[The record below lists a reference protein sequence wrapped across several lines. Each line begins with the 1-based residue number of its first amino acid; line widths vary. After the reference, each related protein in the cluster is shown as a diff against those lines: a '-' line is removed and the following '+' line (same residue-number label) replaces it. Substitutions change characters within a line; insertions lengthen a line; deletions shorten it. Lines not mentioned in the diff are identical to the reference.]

1 MRQRR
6 GRKDVAARFPM
17 RHTSSRED
25 GTTNATDA
33 ATKGKEIMN
42 RMQALLVVVGGIVST
57 FVAAAP
63 RTFVASYGSDANPCT
78 ITSPCRGFAA
88 ALAVTSQAGEIIV
101 LDSAGYG
108 PLTINKGVTITA
120 PAGVYAGITA
130 APGQDAVIVNA
141 PNDYVV
147 LRGLDI
153 RGASSGV
160 NGINFQAG
168 MGLIVENCAV
178 SYMGY
183 TGIVVSAIDSR
194 VAILGSTLRLN
205 SQYGVAVNV
214 GATVTIANSAIVQN
228 SAMGITAING
238 SGLTPLSLSVVDS
251 VLTENGSFGI
261 WVDASNPVSTVA
273 VSITGTAIAGS
284 TMGGVSAYSIS
295 GATALVTA
303 TGNSVVHNGH
313 GFWMSGSAKLV
324 LSRNVISNNSGWGVL
339 LQPGAPVF
347 SAGDN
352 LMNDNFSGPTS
363 APLSYIPLL

>member
-1 MRQRR
+1 MS
-6 GRKDVAARFPM
+6 AF
-17 RHTSSRED
+17 T
-25 GTTNATDA
+25 
-33 ATKGKEIMN
+33 
-42 RMQALLVVVGGIVST
+42 
-57 FVAAAP
+57 AAAP

-130 APGQDAVIVNA
+130 AFGQDAVIVNA

-153 RGASSGV
+153 RGAGSGV
-160 NGINFQAG
+160 NGINFVAG
-168 MGLIVENCAV
+168 LGLTVENCAV

-194 VAILGSTLRLN
+194 VAILGTQLRLN
-205 SQYGVAVNV
+205 GQYGVAVNV
-214 GATVTIANSAIVQN
+214 GSTVTIARSAFVQN
-228 SAMGITAING
+228 NAMGINVTNG
-238 SGLTPLSLSVVDS
+238 SGLSPVNLSVVDS
-251 VLTENGSFGI
+251 VLTSNGSFGV
-261 WVDASNPVSTVA
+261 WVDAVLPVSTVA
-273 VSITGTAIAGS
+273 VSITGTTIAGS
-284 TMGGVSAYSIS
+284 TMAGVWANSVF

-303 TGNSVVHNGH
+303 GGNSVVQNGH
-313 GFWMSGSAKLV
+313 GFWLVGSAKLV

-352 LMNDNFSGPTS
+352 LMSDNFSGPAS
-363 APLSYIPLL
+363 APLGYIPLQ